1 MCNYYES
8 KMTFKECEATP
19 KHVIQKHGYDK
30 CEEAKSTGY
39 VCDDP
44 APAKG
49 TNGEIKRL
57 YICFK
62 NDLLHYPSVQQD
74 SAGLYRN

>member
-8 KMTFKECEATP
+8 KMTFKGCEANP
-19 KHVIQKHGYDK
+19 KHVIQRRNYDK
-30 CEEAKSTGY
+30 CEEAKNTGY

-49 TNGEIKRL
+49 RNGEIIL
-57 YICFK
+57 T
-62 NDLLHYPSVQQD
+62 
-74 SAGLYRN
+74 GTYRKPGKCPRCLS